1 MSSEGVIECA
11 RDNFASSRT
20 QNIDAIAYVTDTGRV
35 DALIKK
41 KKNKYQNVKISGEV
55 ILLQFI

>member
-20 QNIDAIAYVTDTGRV
+20 QNIDAIAYVTDFYSKENKTN
-35 DALIKK
+35 IKM
-41 KKNKYQNVKISGEV
+41 
-55 ILLQFI
+55 